1 MIQKWCE
8 KDVGSLKRRG
18 FKSFSWNQIYSS
30 LYNNWQVYSKI
41 YEVDYKFVERMS
53 IVDLTFDSSD
63 DEVAA
68 MKRNKVTPL
77 SDTVVFACFN

>member
-1 MIQKWCE
+1 
-8 KDVGSLKRRG
+8 
-18 FKSFSWNQIYSS
+18 
-30 LYNNWQVYSKI
+30 
-41 YEVDYKFVERMS
+41 MS

-77 SDTVVFACFN
+77 SDTVVFARFN

>member
-1 MIQKWCE
+1 
-8 KDVGSLKRRG
+8 
-18 FKSFSWNQIYSS
+18 
-30 LYNNWQVYSKI
+30 
-41 YEVDYKFVERMS
+41 MS

-63 DEVAA
+63 DEVVA